1 MQIQVRDAII
11 HDEYSVMTKTDDIK
25 KIAKKVANS
34 PNGVVVVK
42 GRDSKVL
49 GVVKFTDVINLLLD
63 KKNLSK
69 LRLKD
74 ILQKN
79 IMIIKDTDKIER
91 VLKRIKRRK
100 PAATVVVN
108 EKEQLVGYF
117 SDSDM
122 SYAQACQK
130 FLNTVLK

>member
-11 HDEYSVMTKTDDIK
+11 HDEYSVMTKTDDLK

-69 LRLKD
+69 LKLKD

>member
-1 MQIQVRDAII
+1 MQIQVRDTII

-63 KKNLSK
+63 KKKLSK
-69 LRLKD
+69 LKLKD

-79 IMIIKDTDKIER
+79 IMIIKDTDKIDR

-108 EKEQLVGYF
+108 DKEQLVGYF